1 MKEQIIPQYHKKDLL
16 IFIKKIEQ
24 DYKMIDSKFLEI
36 LNQKNIS
43 KEISRELYILFEEY
57 KLTLNKH
64 AIERDDK
71 IKAIHNIFKKV
82 NF

>member
-1 MKEQIIPQYHKKDLL
+1 MKKIITPQYDKKDLL

-36 LNQKNIS
+36 LNQKNIC
-43 KEISRELYILFEEY
+43 KEISRELYTLFEEY
-57 KLTLNKH
+57 TVTLNKH
-64 AIERDDK
+64 ALERNDK
-71 IKAIHNIFKKV
+71 IKAIHEFLKKF